1 MPRERKEL
9 IRPSGFREAEK
20 LFVLSFEGTRSEP
33 RYFEGL
39 RNSAYFN
46 DSGRIE
52 FVELTR
58 KQNEKLGSDPKVV
71 KQILKA
77 AKSNYALMP
86 TDEFWMIVDRDDW
99 EAMHHIDFDQIV
111 KECAEEKN
119 FFMAMSNPCFEF
131 WLLLHL
137 EKFDI
142 EAMPN
147 EERELLYRNPKISNK
162 RHHIEQVLCGI
173 LGNSYSKRLKAS
185 LFLPGVYRAIER
197 AKTMHIDGENYPKGF
212 GSDVYRLVEKVVKP
226 WT

>member
-39 RNSAYFN
+39 RNSVYFN

-52 FVELTR
+52 FAELTR

-77 AKSNYALMP
+77 AKSEYALKP

-99 EAMHHIDFDQIV
+99 ETMHHIDFDQIV
-111 KECAEEKN
+111 RECADEKN

-137 EKFDI
+137 EGFSF
-142 EAMPN
+142 EALSK
-147 EERELLYRNPKISNK
+147 EEKDLLYSNPKISGK
-162 RHHIEQVLCGI
+162 RHHIEQVLSDV
-173 LGNSYSKRLKAS
+173 LGSSYSKRIKAS
-185 LFLPGVYRAIER
+185 NFLPGVYRAIER
-197 AKTMHIDGENYPKGF
+197 AKTLHVDGEDYPKEF
-212 GSDVYRLVEKVVKP
+212 GSDVFLLVEKVVKP
-226 WT
+226 QQ